1 MLFALYTVASALYR
15 WVVLFSIL
23 FFLNKV
29 FEPYGLKVL
38 GQALAIASIYGMIFM
53 PARAVWKF
61 FRVPGRLSKVK
72 RVRLY
77 ITLALLAGAVASLFL
92 VPLPMRVIAP
102 FELQPHNVDS
112 VYVEVPGR
120 LVQLAVEPGQQ
131 VKKGDLIMQLEN
143 LDLELTIA
151 QLRGEQ
157 AALETELANLDS
169 LMFQPSKAE
178 EAAERYDT
186 ARKQLGGVT
195 EQLAQKEADL
205 ARLQIVAPRD
215 GTVIPP
221 PRTPERP
228 DSGGAELGGWTGSPL
243 DERNLGASFSPQGQ
257 QNLICMIGDPNEW
270 DATMIIDQNDSDLVK
285 EGQEVK
291 LMFEESA

>member
-1 MLFALYTVASALYR
+1 
-15 WVVLFSIL
+15 
-23 FFLNKV
+23 
-29 FEPYGLKVL
+29 
-38 GQALAIASIYGMIFM
+38 
-53 PARAVWKF
+53 
-61 FRVPGRLSKVK
+61 
-72 RVRLY
+72 
-77 ITLALLAGAVASLFL
+77 
-92 VPLPMRVIAP
+92 
-102 FELQPHNVDS
+102 
-112 VYVEVPGR
+112 
-120 LVQLAVEPGQQ
+120 

-157 AALETELANLDS
+157 ATLQTELENLDS
-169 LMFQPSKAE
+169 LMYQPSKTE
-178 EAAERYDT
+178 DAASRYDT
-186 ARKQLGGVT
+186 AFKQLGGVT
-195 EQLAQKEADL
+195 KRLAQKEADL
-205 ARLQIVAPRD
+205 ARLRIVAPRD

-228 DSGGAELGGWTGSPL
+228 DSDGSELSGWTGSPL

-291 LMFEESA
+291 LMFEESAYHVFISTISQVNSSKAVDVAPPRLASVNGGPLAAQQNPDGSLRPLNTSFEAMARLNDPQGMLRNGLIGVARIEVKPQTIAWRVWRYLSRTFNFEL